1 MTDAELLKLAAV
13 AAGKPHEYNTFW
25 NGLYIKRRDASGEY
39 WDSGSL
45 WNPLNINGDAL
56 ELVVALGLTVN
67 TNCTD
72 EYSAK
77 FTSCFKYNDVGLE
90 VCSVRQDHGDDALAA
105 TRRAIVIAAAEI
117 GKVESPLA
125 TR

>member
-39 WDSGSL
+39 WDSSSL
-45 WNPLNINGDAL
+45 WNPLNNNGDAL
-56 ELVVALGLTVN
+56 ELAVALGLTVC

-77 FTSCFKYNDVGLE
+77 FTACFKYNDLGLE
-90 VCSVRQDHGDDALAA
+90 VCSVRQDHGDDAMAA
-105 TRRAIVIAAAEI
+105 TRRAIVVAAAEI